1 MTAEEQKCYINYL
14 AERVRE
20 ADLGLRTRDV
30 VLQDFLDKQ
39 KEYDER
45 LSRLDEVLS
54 CVEDLKKEL
63 ASEVKKCKSAERKV
77 SDFTAKLTFADKNRF
92 GDKRQSA
99 RRKRRQKA
107 KNRTAVR
114 TGRILTV
121 QPTRFPTIP
130 YPRIR
135 HLPRKKIFQR
145 KNVTCPTVP
154 RPIGLWVLMDRLKC
168 ISLMIRKCL
177 DGSLAGRW
185 SRFSIFVNIFNGCRD
200 SFSLRPDKIGLVT
213 CQ

>member
-39 KEYDER
+39 QEYDER

-63 ASEVKKCKSAERKV
+63 ASEVKKRKSAERKV

-92 GDKRQSA
+92 GDKRQSV
-99 RRKRRQKA
+99 KKKETA
-107 KNRTAVR
+107 KGEESDRGKDGEDFDGTADSFPYNSVSKNQTSSKEENLPKKERDLSNRPETYR
-114 TGRILTV
+114 TMGVNGSAEVYKSDDTKVPRRILGRKMV
-121 QPTRFPTIP
+121 SVF
-130 YPRIR
+130 
-135 HLPRKKIFQR
+135 HL
-145 KNVTCPTVP
+145 C
-154 RPIGLWVLMDRLKC
+154 
-168 ISLMIRKCL
+168 
-177 DGSLAGRW
+177 
-185 SRFSIFVNIFNGCRD
+185 
-200 SFSLRPDKIGLVT
+200 
-213 CQ
+213 